1 MAVLVSS
8 TTPFF
13 HSQDV
18 CRQRARVGPVPQRAT
33 ASAAL
38 ARGGADERRRF
49 FIRPIHTH
57 VGVPCFT
64 ICNVMD
70 IFHGYWWMA
79 TYENQVLKCEFS
91 GPGVGAAGAK
101 ERTFLAAELVGMA
114 FVLLTLLKNGSITL
128 STQQGITKL
137 NFRKKDRL
145 EVERLYD
152 LLQGDAPQAFGVAP
166 AGSYQTSSPL
176 AKLGKSL
183 SAKPNTQ
190 LMMPND
196 GTTFARGVSYRQ
208 GNLERVGCGDH
219 LFVLLAERN
228 NEHDANAVGAH
239 ARKNGKDYLI
249 GYLPSGD
256 TKTKLLWQFCL
267 DANETGTDVVISG
280 EVRPYDSGLGADLHL
295 PSSQHIKEAKA
306 QLIS

>member
-1 MAVLVSS
+1 
-8 TTPFF
+8 
-13 HSQDV
+13 
-18 CRQRARVGPVPQRAT
+18 
-33 ASAAL
+33 
-38 ARGGADERRRF
+38 
-49 FIRPIHTH
+49 
-57 VGVPCFT
+57 
-64 ICNVMD
+64 MD
-70 IFHGYWWMA
+70 IFNGYWWTA

-91 GPGVGAAGAK
+91 GPGVGAAQAK
-101 ERTFLAAELVGMA
+101 ERTFLASELVGMA
-114 FVLLTLLKNGSITL
+114 FVLPTLMKNGSITL
-128 STQQGITKL
+128 STQRGITKL

-166 AGSYQTSSPL
+166 TGSYETSSSL
-176 AKLGKSL
+176 AKLGKSP

-208 GNLERVGCGDH
+208 GNLERVGCGDR
-219 LFVLLAERN
+219 LFVLVAELN
-228 NEHDANAVGAH
+228 NEYDANAVGAH

-256 TKTKLLWQFCL
+256 MKTKLLWQFCL
-267 DANETGTDVVISG
+267 DANETGTEVVISG

-295 PSSQHIKEAKA
+295 PSSQHIKEAKP
-306 QLIS
+306 QLLS

>member
-1 MAVLVSS
+1 MNAWCINHGDRLMAVLVSS
-8 TTPFF
+8 TTLFL

-57 VGVPCFT
+57 VGVPRFR

-91 GPGVGAAGAK
+91 GPGVGSAGAK

-114 FVLLTLLKNGSITL
+114 FVLPTLMKNGSITP
-128 STQQGITKL
+128 STQRGITKL
-137 NFRKKDRL
+137 NFKKKDRL
-145 EVERLYD
+145 ELERRYD
-152 LLQGDAPQAFGVAP
+152 LLQGDAPQVFGMAP
-166 AGSYQTSSPL
+166 AGSYETSSSL

-196 GTTFARGVSYRQ
+196 EQ
-208 GNLERVGCGDH
+208 H
-219 LFVLLAERN
+219 L
-228 NEHDANAVGAH
+228 
-239 ARKNGKDYLI
+239 
-249 GYLPSGD
+249 
-256 TKTKLLWQFCL
+256 
-267 DANETGTDVVISG
+267 
-280 EVRPYDSGLGADLHL
+280 LGAFLTGRAIW
-295 PSSQHIKEAKA
+295 SSWAAETIF
-306 QLIS
+306 SCS